1 MMSKCLALSGR
12 IKLEWQG
19 VMQRMNLRNM
29 SNREAEELFWM
40 TPELVEYLLSFLDPA
55 SILVLAKAHPF
66 AQQVLQRG
74 LNWTRMIKRSCPQQS
89 LILQK
94 PFQQEMAAAARALE
108 PIIETLHLLGKSE
121 SRLPQLL
128 EIICE
133 RFPSNNSAAG
143 PDLVKVA
150 CPCLEVHEVS
160 SLGLVLLEIVE
171 RSTGTGTCH
180 QQIDLV
186 FVWQITGSALPYLKS
201 RMERGGGRMTKTV
214 CDNFVF
220 DTQEDT
226 EAFLALAK
234 FADSVVFR
242 R

>member
-1 MMSKCLALSGR
+1 MLSKCLALSGR
-12 IKLEWQG
+12 IKFEWKG
-19 VMQRMNLRNM
+19 LMQRMNLRNM

-94 PFQQEMAAAARALE
+94 PFELQMAAAARALE

-121 SRLPQLL
+121 SRLLQLL

-160 SLGLVLLEIVE
+160 SLGLVLLEMVE
-171 RSTGTGTCH
+171 RSTGTCL
-180 QQIDLV
+180 QKIDLV
-186 FVWQITGSALPYLKS
+186 FVWQITGSVLPFLKS
-201 RMERGGGRMTKTV
+201 RLGRGGGRMTKTV

-234 FADSVVFR
+234 IADSIVFR

>member
-1 MMSKCLALSGR
+1 MLSKCLSLSGR

-19 VMQRMNLRNM
+19 LMQRMNLRNM

-94 PFQQEMAAAARALE
+94 PFELQMATAARALE

-121 SRLPQLL
+121 SRLLQLL

-133 RFPSNNSAAG
+133 RFPSNNSAGG
-143 PDLVKVA
+143 PDLVSRSMR
-150 CPCLEVHEVS
+150 CPLWVWF
-160 SLGLVLLEIVE
+160 SL
-171 RSTGTGTCH
+171 R
-180 QQIDLV
+180 
-186 FVWQITGSALPYLKS
+186 
-201 RMERGGGRMTKTV
+201 
-214 CDNFVF
+214 
-220 DTQEDT
+220 
-226 EAFLALAK
+226 
-234 FADSVVFR
+234 
-242 R
+242 

>member
-1 MMSKCLALSGR
+1 MLSKCLALSGR
-12 IKLEWQG
+12 IQLEWQG
-19 VMQRMNLRNM
+19 LMQRMNLRNM
-29 SNREAEELFWM
+29 SNREAEDLFWM
-40 TPELVEYLLSFLDPA
+40 TPELVEHLLSFLDPA
-55 SILVLAKAHPF
+55 SILVLAKAHPI

-74 LNWTRMIKRSCPQQS
+74 LNWTRLIKRSCPQQS

-94 PFQQEMAAAARALE
+94 PFQLEMAAAARALE

-121 SRLPQLL
+121 SRLLQLL

-160 SLGLVLLEIVE
+160 SLGLVLLEMVE
-171 RSTGTGTCH
+171 RSTGTCL
-180 QQIDLV
+180 QKIDLV
-186 FVWQITGSALPYLKS
+186 FVWQIIGSTLPFLKS
-201 RMERGGGRMTKTV
+201 RLERGGGRMTKTV

-226 EAFLALAK
+226 ETFLALAK
-234 FADSVVFR
+234 IADSIVFR

>member
-1 MMSKCLALSGR
+1 MLSKCLALSGR
-12 IKLEWQG
+12 IQLEWQG
-19 VMQRMNLRNM
+19 LMQRMNLRNM

-89 LILQK
+89 VNLQK
-94 PFQQEMAAAARALE
+94 PFQQEIAEAARALE
-108 PIIETLHLLGKSE
+108 PIIETLPLLGKSD
-121 SRLPQLL
+121 SRLLQLL

-160 SLGLVLLEIVE
+160 SLGLVLLEMVE
-171 RSTGTGTCH
+171 RSTGTCH

-186 FVWQITGSALPYLKS
+186 FVWQIGGSTLPSLKS

>member
-1 MMSKCLALSGR
+1 MLGKCLALSGR
-12 IKLEWQG
+12 IQLEWKG
-19 VMQRMNLRNM
+19 LMQRMNLRNM

-40 TPELVEYLLSFLDPA
+40 TPELVEHLLSFLDPA

-66 AQQVLQRG
+66 AKQVLQRG
-74 LNWTRMIKRSCPQQS
+74 FNWTRMIKRSCPQQS

-94 PFQQEMAAAARALE
+94 PFQQEIAAAARALE

-121 SRLPQLL
+121 SRLLQLL

-160 SLGLVLLEIVE
+160 SLGLVLLEMVE
-171 RSTGTGTCH
+171 RSTGTCL
-180 QQIDLV
+180 QKIDLV
-186 FVWQITGSALPYLKS
+186 FVWQITGSVLPFLKS
-201 RMERGGGRMTKTV
+201 RLGRGGGRMTKTV

-234 FADSVVFR
+234 IADSIVFR

>member
-1 MMSKCLALSGR
+1 MLSKCLALSGR

-66 AQQVLQRG
+66 AKQVLQRG

-94 PFQQEMAAAARALE
+94 PFQQELAAAARALE

-121 SRLPQLL
+121 SRLLQLL

-133 RFPSNNSAAG
+133 RFPSAG

-160 SLGLVLLEIVE
+160 SLGLVLLEMVE
-171 RSTGTGTCH
+171 RSTGTCL
-180 QQIDLV
+180 QKIDLV
-186 FVWQITGSALPYLKS
+186 FVWQITGSVLPSLKS

-234 FADSVVFR
+234 IADSIVFR